1 MPKYLFQ
8 ASYTLE
14 GVNGLLE
21 VGGSD
26 RAQVVENL
34 VSSVGGN
41 VEAFYYAFGE
51 DDAYVIAELPSD
63 AAAAA
68 LSLRVSA
75 AGAATVKTTV
85 LLDPAMMD
93 EAVKKSVSY
102 TPPGT

>member
-14 GVNGLLE
+14 GVSGLLE
-21 VGGSD
+21 VGGTN
-26 RAQVVENL
+26 RARAVERL
-34 VSSVGGN
+34 VSSVGGSL
-41 VEAFYYAFGE
+41 EAFYYAFGE

-85 LLDPAMMD
+85 LLDPATMD
-93 EAVKKSVSY
+93 DAVKKSVSY
-102 TPPGT
+102 TPPGP